1 MSLRLWRTIC
11 LILDFNGLQNM
22 TENYPQGFKELQPG
36 TALNGGKYVIE
47 KKIGEGGFGITY
59 KAVQTG
65 LYRAVC
71 IKEYFLAGRC
81 VRNTQAKTV
90 QLQGISEEKYEKF
103 RLAFVKEAQTVATL
117 HHPNIVEVID
127 IFDENNTSYMVMTFI
142 EGRTLQGIVD
152 TKGPLSYPDA
162 VNYMAQISNA
172 VDYIHKHSILHRD
185 IKPENIMVTPDYK
198 AILIDFGS
206 AREFEQ
212 DKTQMHT
219 SMLTHGYAPPEQYT
233 ANSRKG
239 SYTDIYALGATF
251 YFILAGRV
259 PLEAAARLTEQL
271 VEPKMFNTSIPP
283 EANQTIMKAMKLK
296 TDERYQRVQDFMDDL
311 KNVHHGAPEIIED
324 PIQQPKSK
332 WWLLWIIVSV
342 VVLLVGAVA
351 TSIIV
356 PKQREYKDKIRQYD
370 DALTKFDESLKE
382 INNPK
387 KLTEME
393 PVIRSLEELQKIEE
407 MESEKFFERS
417 GKEPCYQEKCERYI
431 NEVDDK
437 NAEIYRKIK
446 TCETCDDSSCPY
458 CKDIKVKLELNE
470 GITNELRKEGS
481 AKVVMQKIGKK
492 KQEREK
498 LESMRDH
505 N

>member
-1 MSLRLWRTIC
+1 M
-11 LILDFNGLQNM
+11 
-22 TENYPQGFKELQPG
+22 ENYPQGFKELQPG
-36 TALNGGKYVIE
+36 TPLAGGKYIIE
-47 KKIGEGGFGITY
+47 NKIGEGGFGITY

-65 LYRAVC
+65 LYRPVC

-90 QLQGISEEKYEKF
+90 QLQGISQEKYEKF
-103 RLAFVKEAQTVATL
+103 RQAFVKEAQTVATL
-117 HHPNIVEVID
+117 RHPNIVEVID
-127 IFDENNTSYMVMTFI
+127 IFDENNTSYMVMSFI
-142 EGRTLQGIVD
+142 EGRTLQSIVD

-172 VDYIHKHSILHRD
+172 VDYIHKQNILHRD

-239 SYTDIYALGATF
+239 SYTDIYALGATL
-251 YFILAGRV
+251 YFILTGQV

-271 VEPKMFNTSIPP
+271 VEPKVLNPSIPP
-283 EANQTIMKAMKLK
+283 EANQTIMKAMNLK
-296 TDERYQRVQDFMDDL
+296 TEDRYQQVQDFMDDL
-311 KNVHHGAPEIIED
+311 KNVRHGAPEIEED
-324 PIQQPKSK
+324 NSPQPKPK
-332 WWLLWIIVSV
+332 RGLLWIIVSA
-342 VVLLVGAVA
+342 VVLLGGVVA

-356 PKQREYKDKIRQYD
+356 PKQREYKDKISQYD
-370 DALTKFDESLKE
+370 ESLAKFDENLKE

-393 PVIRSLEELQKIEE
+393 PVIRSLEELQKIEDL
-407 MESEKFFERS
+407 ESEKFFERS
-417 GKEPCYQEKCERYI
+417 GRESLYKEKCERYI
-431 NEVDDK
+431 NEVEDK
-437 NAEIYRKIK
+437 NAKIYQKIQ

-470 GITNELRKEGS
+470 GITNKLRKEGS
-481 AKVVMQKIGKK
+481 AKAVIQKLGEE

>member
-1 MSLRLWRTIC
+1 M
-11 LILDFNGLQNM
+11 M
-22 TENYPQGFKELQPG
+22 ENYPQGFKELQPG
-36 TALNGGKYVIE
+36 TALNGGKYIIE

-142 EGRTLQGIVD
+142 EGRTLQSIVD

-162 VNYMAQISNA
+162 VNYMAQVTSA
-172 VDYIHKHSILHRD
+172 VEYIHKHNILHRD
-185 IKPENIMVTPDYK
+185 IKPENIMVTADYK

-239 SYTDIYALGATF
+239 SYTDIYALGATL

-271 VEPKMFNTSIPP
+271 VEPKQLNPSIPS
-283 EANQTIMKAMKLK
+283 EANQTIMKAMRLK
-296 TDERYQRVQDFMDDL
+296 TEERYQRVQDFMDDL
-311 KNVHHGAPEIIED
+311 QNVRHGVPEKEKDKI
-324 PIQQPKSK
+324 PQSK
-332 WWLLWIIVSV
+332 TNDKLRLLWILVSV
-342 VVLLVGAVA
+342 VVLFGGVVA
-351 TSIIV
+351 GCLIV
-356 PKQREYKDKIRQYD
+356 HQR
-370 DALTKFDESLKE
+370 
-382 INNPK
+382 N
-387 KLTEME
+387 
-393 PVIRSLEELQKIEE
+393 V
-407 MESEKFFERS
+407 
-417 GKEPCYQEKCERYI
+417 
-431 NEVDDK
+431 
-437 NAEIYRKIK
+437 
-446 TCETCDDSSCPY
+446 
-458 CKDIKVKLELNE
+458 
-470 GITNELRKEGS
+470 
-481 AKVVMQKIGKK
+481 K
-492 KQEREK
+492 KQEYAKMDSLYVSSLNNFDFHLQRINNSNDLTNPAHVMEALKELGQIEDYEDMKFLKKSGKQPCYIEKRDEYIQKVENESDTIDGLLYEYRKHNGYTESAEYKK
-498 LESMRDH
+498 LEERMMKDDTITAQLKQNVRAKDVVVP
-505 N
+505 